1 MIKPL
6 YHSNSMLILRGIYVG
21 GIVHMVHLHKLPQI
35 AVYKTITSKNY
46 IPLKTNS
53 DKLRQIG
60 LQNTIPNSDTHDPS
74 YLLV

>member
-6 YHSNSMLILRGIYVG
+6 YHSNSMLILKQLRGIYVG
-21 GIVHMVHLHKLPQI
+21 GMVHMVHLHKLRQF

-53 DKLRQIG
+53 DKLRKIATHK
-60 LQNTIPNSDTHDPS
+60 TITSKNIF
-74 YLLV
+74 L